1 MRLSK
6 LTQLFAVSC
15 LAAAVNSQA
24 GILDLSIVSG
34 SGIFQNPTVGPGA
47 IPPATIVD
55 ADLGADLSS
64 TLSWGVP
71 FSAGGDQSNL
81 ELVSHKTISIAALDT
96 PYELSIITH
105 NNNVLDGSF
114 ATLETAQILG
124 ALSLSST
131 LGVGFQSA
139 SIEGTALALATAA
152 QIADPDVPALVPVGD
167 YGKTLVT
174 LFDIEF
180 NETLNAAGCPFGN
193 PQGSICD
200 DFFSLTTLAG
210 FPVTID
216 LMIDDMAYE
225 LFIYSS
231 FDADGSTIEL
241 GPDYFTA
248 ENDATALY
256 TFGTLTKVPEPTSVA
271 LLSLGLLMAGRRK
284 FKK

>member
-1 MRLSK
+1 MRLSNIAK
-6 LTQLFAVSC
+6 LFTVSC
-15 LAAAVNSQA
+15 LAAAVNTQA
-24 GILDLSIVSG
+24 GILDLTLVAG

-47 IPPATIVD
+47 IPPATIVN

-71 FSAGGDQSNL
+71 IGDGDQSNL
-81 ELVSHKTISIAALDT
+81 ELISHKSISMAALDI
-96 PYELSIITH
+96 PYEISITTH
-105 NNNVLDGSF
+105 NNNVLNGAF
-114 ATLETAQILG
+114 PTLETAQILG

-139 SIEGTALALATAA
+139 SIMGTPLALATAL
-152 QIADPDVPALVPVGD
+152 QIADPDVPALVPVAD

-174 LFDIEF
+174 LFDIDF
-180 NETLNAAGCPFGN
+180 NETPNVVGCPFGN

-210 FPVTID
+210 FPVTLD

-248 ENDATALY
+248 ENAATDLY
-256 TFGTLTKVPEPTSVA
+256 TFARLTKVPEPTSVA
-271 LLSLGLLMAGRRK
+271 LLSLGLLMASRRK